1 MMPMHEE
8 IVLGVTGVP
17 EEIFAEFIEG
27 VREQYT
33 AATYNL
39 ATNNCNHFSNAVVD
53 FLAGV
58 QVPERI
64 LTLPEQIMATPMGQV
79 SLRLSLSLTLS
90 LTPTLTM
97 GQACKSAPEP

>member
-1 MMPMHEE
+1 M
-8 IVLGVTGVP
+8 
-17 EEIFAEFIEG
+17 
-27 VREQYT
+27 
-33 AATYNL
+33 
-39 ATNNCNHFSNAVVD
+39 
-53 FLAGV
+53 

-64 LTLPEQIMATPMGQV
+64 LNLPEQIMATPMGQV